1 MILIAFYDLTWI
13 IGPLQICQDK
23 HDFFN
28 RKKILLYILQ
38 VQLKGYV
45 SEQYDKLEMAIHEG
59 GSNLSSGQRQLLC
72 LARALLRNN
81 KILVID
87 EATANVDQKTDE
99 LIQETLRKR
108 FADCTVL
115 TIAHRINTIIDSD
128 RIMVMEG
135 GELVEFDSPKTLL
148 ENRDSIFSMLVQE
161 TGFSHSLREAAIAA
175 HII

>member
-1 MILIAFYDLTWI
+1 MIRPIF
-13 IGPLQICQDK
+13 
-23 HDFFN
+23 
-28 RKKILLYILQ
+28 Q

-45 SEQYDKLEMAIHEG
+45 SKQSDKLDMSIQEG

-72 LARALLRNN
+72 LARALLRSN

-108 FADCTVL
+108 FVDCTVL

-128 RIMVMEG
+128 RIMVMDA
-135 GELVEFDSPKTLL
+135 GELVEFDSPKALL
-148 ENRDSIFSMLVQE
+148 ENTSSIFYMLVQE
-161 TGFSHSLREAAIAA
+161 TGFPEKLRAAAIKSYNNKDNCSRDLFP
-175 HII
+175 